1 MAPENK
7 EIKRLLDLRKEL
19 DKHRHLYHVLDRP
32 SISDEAYDSMM
43 TELVDLENK
52 HPEYKDKNSPTQKV
66 GGEIIETFQ
75 KVKHETRQWS
85 FDNVFSYVELQ
96 NWEERNIKILEK
108 ENINTKPNY
117 ICELKIDGLKV
128 VLTYKS
134 GKLVMAATRGDGE
147 VGEDVTHNVRT
158 IRSIPL
164 ELDKKIDLIVIGECW
179 IKKSDLEKF
188 NKELKSNNE
197 EEYANPRN
205 LAAGTLRQL
214 DSSVATKRNLQFF
227 AYDIDKCSEGMLAT
241 QQEELDFLREL
252 GFMVNTNSKSAADIE
267 AAQKIYDNFVEKR
280 NSFEFGVD
288 GMVIK
293 TNQRDVFES
302 LGYTAKSPRAG
313 IAYKFPAEQAV
324 TIVEDITVQ
333 VGRTGAITPVANL
346 KKVLI
351 AGSQVSR
358 ATLHNQDEIDR
369 LDVRIGDTVIIQK
382 AGDIIPEVLEVV
394 LNLRPEKT
402 KKYSLPSVCPA
413 CQSTLT
419 KRDDSVALYCLNS
432 ECPAKHLEQLVHFV
446 SKKAMNID
454 GLGEKIIYEFN
465 ELGLITDMAS
475 IYELKV
481 DDIKN
486 LFGFGEKSAEN
497 IISSVNTSKN
507 VALSKFIYA
516 LGIIHIG
523 ETTAKLLAKHYKSFD
538 RFRNT
543 NEDELLE
550 VDGVGEESVKSI
562 LSYFSDSKNKNLLE
576 KLLKHINVADEKNE
590 NVSEK
595 LSGKTFV
602 ITGTLSQSREYF
614 KNEIESNGGKVSGSV
629 SAKTDYLL
637 AGENAG
643 SKLADATKLGVKIL
657 DENEF
662 KKLF

>member
-1 MAPENK
+1 MAGENGD
-7 EIKRLLDLRKEL
+7 IKKLLALRAEL
-19 DKHRHLYHVLDRP
+19 DKHRHLYHVLDKP
-32 SISDEAYDSMM
+32 SISDEVYDSMM
-43 TELVDLENK
+43 TELLDLENK
-52 HPEYKDKNSPTQKV
+52 YPEYRDKNSPTTRI
-66 GGEIIETFQ
+66 GGDVLDSFK

-85 FDNVFSYVELQ
+85 FDNVFSYDELKS
-96 NWEERNIKILEK
+96 WEDRNIKILEK
-108 ENINTKPNY
+108 DNIKIKPNY

-128 VLTYKS
+128 VLAYKS
-134 GKLVMAATRGDGE
+134 GELVMAATRGDGE

-164 ELDKKIDLIVIGECW
+164 ELKQKIDMIVVGECW

-188 NKELKSNNE
+188 NQQLVKDGE

-214 DSSVATKRNLQFF
+214 DSAVAAKRNLQFF
-227 AYDIDKCSEGMLAT
+227 AYDIDKCSIGMKQT
-241 QQEELDFLREL
+241 QKEELDFLHEM
-252 GFMVNTNSKSAADIE
+252 GFMVNDNSKFADSIE
-267 AAQKIYDNFVEKR
+267 GAQKIYDAFVEKR
-280 NSFEFGVD
+280 NNFPFGVD

-293 TNQRDVFES
+293 INQRDIFET
-302 LGYTAKSPRAG
+302 LGYTAKAPRAG

-324 TIVEDITVQ
+324 TVVEDITVQ
-333 VGRTGAITPVANL
+333 VGRTGAITPVAHL

-351 AGSQVSR
+351 AGSKVSR

-369 LDVRIGDTVIIQK
+369 LDVRVGDTVIIQK

-394 LNLRPEKT
+394 MSLRPEKT

-413 CQSTLT
+413 CQSQLA
-419 KRDDSVALYCLNS
+419 KRDDSVALYCLNA

-481 DDIKN
+481 ENIEN
-486 LFGFGEKSAEN
+486 LFGFGKKSAEN
-497 IISSVNTSKN
+497 IVSSVESSKN
-507 VALSKFIYA
+507 VTLSKFIYA

-543 NEDELLE
+543 NENELLE

-562 LSYFSDSKNKNLLE
+562 LSYFADNKNKTLLE
-576 KLLKHINVADEKNE
+576 RLLKYIKVSDEKNE

-595 LSGKTFV
+595 LAGKTFV
-602 ITGTLSQSREYF
+602 ITGTLSQSRDYF
-614 KNEIESNGGKVSGSV
+614 KNEIESNGGKVSSSV